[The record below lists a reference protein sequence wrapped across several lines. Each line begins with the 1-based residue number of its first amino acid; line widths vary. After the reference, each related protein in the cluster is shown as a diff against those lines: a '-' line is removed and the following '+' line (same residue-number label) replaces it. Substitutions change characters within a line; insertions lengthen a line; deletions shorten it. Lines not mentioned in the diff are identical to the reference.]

1 MDISVNVPQGKF
13 LAMPDNITAKA
24 FVSGFGG
31 GKTYVGCIQ
40 MCLDFWRYP
49 LVHQL
54 YAAPSYPQIRD
65 IFYPTVRAVSEAM
78 GLRVEVRE
86 ANKEVHFYEGR
97 KYRGTTICRSMERPE
112 SIVGFKVG
120 AALVDEIDIMPTLKA
135 DHAFNKILA
144 RLRFENAP
152 NRVSV
157 CSTPEGYKFVYN
169 RFVLNKTE
177 RYGMVQASTYDNEAN
192 LPDGYIESLADTY
205 NPELRAAYLNGQFVN
220 LFSGTVYKSYERK
233 KCASR
238 ETIQP
243 HEQLRIGVDFNVT
256 NMSGVV
262 YVVRDGVWHAV
273 AELTGIYDTPE
284 LIAAI
289 KQKYPEH
296 NIRIYPDASG
306 GSRKTVDASISDI
319 SLLQS
324 AGFAVYA
331 NKSNPLVKDRVIA
344 ANVAFDNGRVKVNEL
359 LCPEYSRCLEQ
370 LAYDANGA
378 PDKKSNLDHLPDA
391 GTYPIA
397 FEMPVVRPAASVS
410 IKFVS

>member
-1 MDISVNVPQGKF
+1 MDISVNTPQGKF
-13 LAMPDNITAKA
+13 LKLENKYRA
-24 FVSGFGG
+24 FIAGYGS
-31 GKTYVGCIQ
+31 GKTFIGCVAQ
-40 MCLDFWRYP
+40 CLDFWKYP
-49 LVHQL
+49 KINQA
-54 YAAPSYPQIRD
+54 YFAPSYPQIRD
-65 IFYPTVRAVSEAM
+65 IYYITAEQVAAAC
-78 GLRVEVRE
+78 GLRVEIRE
-86 ANKEVHFYEGR
+86 GNKEVHYYNGR
-97 KYRGTTICRSMERPE
+97 TYRGTVICRSMQLPQT
-112 SIVGFKVG
+112 IVGFKVG
-120 AALVDEIDIMPTLKA
+120 NALVDEIDVMDTNKA
-135 DHAFNKILA
+135 SLAWNKIIG
-144 RLRFENAP
+144 RLRWEDAP

-157 CSTPEGYKFVYN
+157 TTTPEGYKFVYQ
-169 RFVLNKTE
+169 RFVMDQTAN
-177 RYGMVQASTYDNEAN
+177 YGLVQASTYDNEAN
-192 LPDGYIESLADTY
+192 LPEGYIESLADTY

-243 HEQLRIGVDFNVT
+243 RDRIAIGVDFNVT
-256 NMSGVV
+256 NMSGVC
-262 YVVRDGVWHAV
+262 YVVRDNVWHAV
-273 AELTGIYDTPE
+273 DELTGIYDTPE
-284 LIAAI
+284 LIATI

-296 NIRIYPDASG
+296 HIRVYPDASG
-306 GSRKTVDASISDI
+306 ASRKTVDASVSDI

-331 NKSNPLVKDRVIA
+331 HKSNPLVKDRVIA
-344 ANVAFDNGRVKVNEL
+344 ANVAFDKGLVKVNEL

-397 FEMPVVRPAASVS
+397 YEMPVVKPAASLS

>member
-1 MDISVNVPQGKF
+1 MQISVNKPQGKF
-13 LAMPDNITAKA
+13 LAMPDRIKYKA

-31 GKTYVGCIQ
+31 GKTFVGCIQ
-40 MCLDFWRYP
+40 QCLDYWRYP
-49 LVHQL
+49 GINQL
-54 YAAPSYPQIRD
+54 YAAPTIPQIRD
-65 IFYPTVRAVSEAM
+65 IYYPTIMQVSELM

-86 ANKEVHFYEGR
+86 GNKEVHFYEGR
-97 KYRGTTICRSMERPE
+97 KYRGTTICRSMQIPE

-120 AALVDEIDIMPTLKA
+120 SALVDEIDIMDAMKA
-135 DHAFNKILA
+135 ERAWNKILG
-144 RLRFENAP
+144 RMRYENAT

-157 CSTPEGYKFVYN
+157 TSTPEGYKFIYN
-169 RFVLNKTE
+169 RFVMNATE
-177 RYGMVQASTYDNEAN
+177 RYGLVQASTYDNELN
-192 LPDGYIESLADTY
+192 LPPDYIESLADTY

-220 LFSGTVYKSYERK
+220 LFSGTVFRSYERK

-243 HEQLRIGVDFNVT
+243 REPLRIGCDFNVT
-256 NMSGVV
+256 NVSAVI

-273 AELTGIYDTPE
+273 GEMTGVYDTPD

-331 NKSNPLVKDRVIA
+331 HKSNPLVKDRVIA
-344 ANVAFDNGRVKVNEL
+344 ANVAFDKGMVKVNEL

-397 FEMPVVRPAASVS
+397 FEMPVVKPAANVS

>member
-1 MDISVNVPQGKF
+1 MDISVNVPQAKF
-13 LAMPDNITAKA
+13 LAMPEHIKQKA
-24 FVSGFGG
+24 FISGFGG
-31 GKTYVGCIQ
+31 GKTYIGCIQ

-49 LVHQL
+49 LMHQL
-54 YAAPSYPQIRD
+54 YAAPTHIQIRD
-65 IFYPTVRAVSEAM
+65 IFFPTIRDVSEAM

-112 SIVGFKVG
+112 AIVGFKVG
-120 AALVDEIDIMPTLKA
+120 AALIDEIDIMPTIKA

-144 RLRFENAP
+144 RMRWEGAP

-157 CSTPEGYKFVYN
+157 TSTPEGYKFCYN
-169 RFVLNKTE
+169 RFVMNATE
-177 RYGMVQASTYDNEAN
+177 KYGMVQASTYDNEAN
-192 LPDGYIESLADTY
+192 LPEGYIESLADTY

-220 LFSGTVYKSYERK
+220 LFSGTVYRSYERK
-233 KCASR
+233 RCASR

-243 HEQLRIGVDFNVT
+243 KELLRIGVDFNVT
-256 NMSGVV
+256 NGSGVV
-262 YVVRDGVWHAV
+262 YVTRGGVWHAV
-273 AELTGIYDTPE
+273 DELTGIYDTPE
-284 LIAAI
+284 LIATI

-296 NIRIYPDASG
+296 QIRIYPDASG

-331 NKSNPLVKDRVIA
+331 NRSNPLVKDRVIA
-344 ANVAFDNGRVKVNEL
+344 ANVAFDKGLVKVNEL

-370 LAYDANGA
+370 LAYDANGS

-397 FEMPVVRPAASVS
+397 YEMPVVKPAANVS

>member
-13 LAMPDNITAKA
+13 LNLDNKYRA
-24 FVSGFGG
+24 FVAGYGS
-31 GKTYVGCIQ
+31 GKTFIGCVAQ
-40 MCLDFWRYP
+40 CLDFWKYP
-49 LVHQL
+49 KINQA
-54 YAAPSYPQIRD
+54 YFAPSYPQIRD
-65 IFYPTVRAVSEAM
+65 IYYVTAEQVAAAC
-78 GLRVEVRE
+78 GLRVEIRE
-86 ANKEVHFYEGR
+86 GNKEVHYYNGR
-97 KYRGTTICRSMERPE
+97 TYRGTVICRSMQLPQT
-112 SIVGFKVG
+112 IVGFKVG
-120 AALVDEIDIMPTLKA
+120 NALVDEIDVMDTNKA
-135 DHAFNKILA
+135 SLAWNKIIG
-144 RLRFENAP
+144 RLRWEDAP

-157 CSTPEGYKFVYN
+157 TTTPEGYKFVYQ
-169 RFVLNKTE
+169 RFVMDQTAN
-177 RYGMVQASTYDNEAN
+177 YGLVQASTYDNEAN
-192 LPDGYIESLADTY
+192 LPEGYIDSLADTY

-243 HEQLRIGVDFNVT
+243 RDRIAIGVDFNVT
-256 NMSGVV
+256 NMSGVC
-262 YVVRDGVWHAV
+262 YVVRDNVWHAV
-273 AELTGIYDTPE
+273 DELTGIYDTPE
-284 LIAAI
+284 LIATI

-296 NIRIYPDASG
+296 HIRVYPDASG
-306 GSRKTVDASISDI
+306 ASRKTVDASVSDI

-331 NKSNPLVKDRVIA
+331 HKSNPLVKDRVIA
-344 ANVAFDNGRVKVNEL
+344 ANVAFDKGLVKVNEL

-397 FEMPVVRPAASVS
+397 YEMPVVKPAASLS

>member
-1 MDISVNVPQGKF
+1 MDISVNVPQAKF
-13 LAMPDNITAKA
+13 LAMPEHIKQKA
-24 FVSGFGG
+24 FISGFGG
-31 GKTYVGCIQ
+31 GKTYIGCIQ

-49 LVHQL
+49 LMHQL
-54 YAAPSYPQIRD
+54 YAAPTHIQIRD
-65 IFYPTVRAVSEAM
+65 IFFPTIRDVSEAM

-112 SIVGFKVG
+112 AIVGFKVG
-120 AALVDEIDIMPTLKA
+120 AALIDEIDIMPTIKA

-144 RLRFENAP
+144 RMRWEGAP

-157 CSTPEGYKFVYN
+157 TSTPEGYKFCYN
-169 RFVLNKTE
+169 RFVMNATE
-177 RYGMVQASTYDNEAN
+177 KYGMVQASTYDNEAN

-220 LFSGTVYKSYERK
+220 LFSGTVYRSYERK
-233 KCASR
+233 RCASR

-243 HEQLRIGVDFNVT
+243 KELLRIGVDFNVT
-256 NMSGVV
+256 NGSGVV
-262 YVVRDGVWHAV
+262 YVTRGSVWHAV
-273 AELTGIYDTPE
+273 DELTGIYDTPE
-284 LIAAI
+284 LIATI

-296 NIRIYPDASG
+296 QIRIYPDASG

-331 NKSNPLVKDRVIA
+331 NRSNPLVKDRVIA
-344 ANVAFDNGRVKVNEL
+344 ANVAFDKGLVKVNEL

-370 LAYDANGA
+370 LAYDANGS

-397 FEMPVVRPAASVS
+397 YEMPVVKPAANVS